1 MKKKILFILIIIMLG
16 LGIYL
21 ETNKSKN
28 AFKEYSSKT
37 LEYVYLNGIYDEK
50 YKDEYD
56 KIKFDNQENFSM
68 VLTTFLPKGYSGDE
82 INYIFS
88 LSDKNINKLKDIDY
102 IEKHPEARASD
113 LKKTF
118 MDEDIKLII
127 NAIVNVDNYQ
137 RYIDYKQK
145 NNISF
150 EKTITY
156 VNLNLDYKFYENA
169 NEVKNIDDILVLV
182 NKYNYLPSGYIPK
195 DLDYV
200 KGAYGNNVPMKK
212 IAKENFLELQQYLKD
227 NFDLQLLPTTA
238 YRGETFQKTLYDN
251 YVKNYGKESADTFS
265 ARPGYSEHQTALSID
280 LKNIA
285 IKSDVRLTDEDF
297 KILSENA
304 YKFGFIIRFPKG
316 KENITG
322 YEFENWHIRYVGKDN
337 AKIIYENDLTLE
349 EYIDLYIKKY

>member
-56 KIKFDNQENFSM
+56 KIKFDNQKNFSM
-68 VLTTFLPKGYSGDE
+68 VLTTFLPKGYSGAE

-88 LSDKNINKLKDIDY
+88 LSDENINNLKDIDY
-102 IEKHPEARASD
+102 I
-113 LKKTF
+113 
-118 MDEDIKLII
+118 DIKEFYNIK
-127 NAIVNVDNYQ
+127 NFNVDNYQ
-137 RYIDYKQK
+137 RYIDYKEK
-145 NNISF
+145 NNISI
-150 EKTITY
+150 KKAVTY

-169 NEVKNIDDILVLV
+169 NEVKNADDILVLV

-212 IAKENFLELQQYLKD
+212 IAKENFLELQKYIKD

-285 IKSDVRLTDEDF
+285 IKSDVRLTEEDY

-322 YEFENWHIRYVGKDN
+322 YEFENWHIRFVGKDN

>member
-21 ETNKSKN
+21 EANKSKN

-88 LSDKNINKLKDIDY
+88 LSDKNINKLKNIDY
-102 IEKHPEARASD
+102 I
-113 LKKTF
+113 
-118 MDEDIKLII
+118 DIKDFYNIK
-127 NAIVNVDNYQ
+127 NFNVDNYQ
-137 RYIDYKQK
+137 RYIDYKEK

-212 IAKENFLELQQYLKD
+212 IVKENFLELQQYLKD

-251 YVKNYGKESADTFS
+251 YVKNYGKENADTFS
-265 ARPGYSEHQTALSID
+265 ARPGYSEHQTGLAFDLNSI
-280 LKNIA
+280 
-285 IKSDVRLTDEDF
+285 SDDF
-297 KILSENA
+297 QYTNEGKWVSENA
-304 YKFGFIIRFPKG
+304 WKYGFILRYPKS
-316 KENITG
+316 KESITG
-322 YEFENWHIRYVGKDN
+322 YKYESWHLRYVGKDLASKLYN
-337 AKIIYENDLTLE
+337 NGDWITLE
-349 EYIDLYIKKY
+349 EHFNLTSQYKD

>member
-1 MKKKILFILIIIMLG
+1 MLG

-21 ETNKSKN
+21 EANKSKN

-56 KIKFDNQENFSM
+56 KIKFDNQKNFSM
-68 VLTTFLPKGYSGDE
+68 ILTTFLPKGYSGDE
-82 INYIFS
+82 INF
-88 LSDKNINKLKDIDY
+88 
-102 IEKHPEARASD
+102 
-113 LKKTF
+113 
-118 MDEDIKLII
+118 
-127 NAIVNVDNYQ
+127 NVLNYQ
-137 RYIDYKQK
+137 RYIDYKEK
-145 NNISF
+145 NDISI
-150 EKTITY
+150 EKTVTY

-182 NKYNYLPSGYIPK
+182 NKYNYLPSGYTPTDI
-195 DLDYV
+195 DYI

-212 IAKENFLELQQYLKD
+212 IAKENFLELQKYIKD
-227 NFDLQLLPTTA
+227 NFDLELLPTTA
-238 YRGETFQKTLYDN
+238 YRSETFQKTLYDN

-285 IKSDVRLTDEDF
+285 IKSDIRLTDEDY